1 MADRGTIQAAFQRSV
16 QILTRRPALG
26 QKTDVT
32 RVRIHDGLTCEI
44 EDGEWKLTADLAT
57 KSGGNGRGP
66 TPGVFGRAAFGSCLA
81 MCYVMWAA
89 ELGVPLTG
97 VEVEVQVDSD
107 VRGMYGVD
115 HTPPGYQEI
124 RYVVSVT
131 SPASHADIIRVLD
144 MAEAHSPY
152 VSVFRQPQNVK
163 REVRINTVEG

>member
-1 MADRGTIQAAFQRSV
+1 MADSATIRAAFQRSV

-32 RVRIHDGLTCEI
+32 RVRVHDGLTCEI
-44 EDGEWKLTADLAT
+44 EDGDWKLTADLAT

-89 ELGVPLTG
+89 ELNVPLTG
-97 VEVEVQVDSD
+97 VEVEVQADSD

-115 HTPPGYQEI
+115 HVSPGYQEL
-124 RYVVSVT
+124 RYIVSLT
-131 SPASHADIIRVLD
+131 SPASHADIVRVLNI
-144 MAEAHSPY
+144 AEAHSPY
-152 VSVFRQPQNVK
+152 LGVFRQPQHIK
-163 REVRINTVEG
+163 REVRINPLEG

>member
-1 MADRGTIQAAFQRSV
+1 MTDSATIRAAFQRSV

-26 QKTDVT
+26 RKTDVT
-32 RVRIHDGLTCEI
+32 RVRVRDGLTCEI
-44 EDGEWKLTADLAT
+44 EDGSWKLTADLAT
-57 KSGGNGRGP
+57 KSGGNELGP

-97 VEVEVQVDSD
+97 VEVEVQADSD

-115 HTPPGYQEI
+115 HVPPGYQEL
-124 RYVVSVT
+124 RYVVSLT
-131 SPASHADIIRVLD
+131 SPAPRSDIMRVLD
-144 MAEAHSPY
+144 VAEAHSPY
-152 VSVFRQPQNVK
+152 FSVLSQPQNVK